1 MSLGSVLIAVAVG
14 LVVAAYLARPF
25 RVPREDADWD
35 RVIEAWVA
43 QVRAEGEPVARM
55 TEPPSVGHC
64 PQCGRR
70 VRPGDRFCARCG
82 AQLSGGEG

>member
-25 RVPREDADWD
+25 RAREEDVGWERA
-35 RVIEAWVA
+35 IEAWVT
-43 QVRAEGEPVARM
+43 QMRAEGEDVAGAIEKAPVN
-55 TEPPSVGHC
+55 C

-70 VRPGDRFCARCG
+70 AGPGDRFCARCG
-82 AQLSGGEG
+82 ARLSGGRE